1 MGDFANGLSYIAD
14 SYMGAFSH
22 WFVVSYL
29 GLCLLSPILNA
40 WLEKTDDGALL
51 KYIAIFYIFSTLF
64 GYLFY
69 AKFHR
74 PVDFNEGMSILSF
87 VGLYL
92 VGALIRRNSFSW
104 LRKGKMLYLAVF
116 ARCGVLLVAVA
127 YTALLFGLTVSP
139 YGYINPLVVIESA
152 ALFIFFTKL
161 HMGEIRWINIIAGSH
176 LPFSYSITSARAT
189 NTIIK
194 FVVIFRKI
202 SIRHFLSR
210 FYSSWQSIYL

>member
-1 MGDFANGLSYIAD
+1 MYLTHWEHIGHNIIMDDFTNGVSYIAD

-40 WLEKTDDGALL
+40 WLEKADDSLLL

-64 GYLFY
+64 GYIFY

-87 VGLYL
+87 VGLCL

-104 LRKGKMLYLAVF
+104 LRKDKMV
-116 ARCGVLLVAVA
+116 
-127 YTALLFGLTVSP
+127 
-139 YGYINPLVVIESA
+139 YICS
-152 ALFIFFTKL
+152 
-161 HMGEIRWINIIAGSH
+161 
-176 LPFSYSITSARAT
+176 
-189 NTIIK
+189 
-194 FVVIFRKI
+194 
-202 SIRHFLSR
+202 LSR
-210 FYSSWQSIYL
+210 FHTAQVCHSLPVIYICRAHRLVMYT